1 MLPRYPTGDPE
12 MNESKNGLPRPEE
25 VRSDVAPFPAGM
37 LRVPASPPYL
47 ALVGNVVRWFG
58 GQAGL
63 SDEKCGELEVAVD
76 EACTNVIRHAFPE
89 ATHREMTILCSASDS
104 GLRVTVQDMGTPF
117 DLEQGAQT
125 ARDKRSLDPASG
137 GMGLLLI
144 RRLTDAVDYQWDEQ
158 QGNQLT
164 LVKHK

>member
-1 MLPRYPTGDPE
+1 
-12 MNESKNGLPRPEE
+12 MNESKNGPPRPAE
-25 VRSDVAPFPAGM
+25 VRSDVDSLPTGM

-58 GQAGL
+58 GRAGL

-89 ATHREMTILCSASDS
+89 ATPGDMTILCSASDS
-104 GLRVTVQDMGTPF
+104 GLKVTIRDKGKRFDM
-117 DLEQGAQT
+117 EQGAET

-144 RRLTDAVDYQWDEQ
+144 RRLTDALEYQWDER